1 MARALAD
8 EGKAIIE
15 VGLNEFT
22 TKSQNPHVPYGPDEV
37 AADAVAC
44 AEAGAAVVH
53 FHARADDGN
62 QDWSG
67 AERYQ
72 RAMGLI
78 AARSD
83 VVTYPSYFR
92 DHAHIWELAASAP
105 GGPGSMLASYDVPQ
119 EVVGPRLWNDRARR
133 FEDPP
138 FDTVGGDAP
147 PDPLAEM
154 RRLGV
159 RPTVNVF
166 DVGEAR
172 WLTLAI
178 RAGMFPGPVYVKLF
192 LCEQLVTGP
201 FPDAHG
207 IDAYLSQF
215 PPGLDI
221 ECTIV
226 PYTMMDAGGA
236 EHLLRAALARGLHVR
251 VGIGDSPYAYPT
263 ARNADLVARA
273 VELVRE
279 AGLEPATPSDVRDR
293 LGLDQ

>member
-1 MARALAD
+1 MTLAD
-8 EGKAIIE
+8 DGKAIIE

-22 TKSQNPHVPYGPDEV
+22 TKSQNPHVPYGPREV
-37 AADAVAC
+37 AADAIAC
-44 AEAGAAVVH
+44 ADAGAAVVH
-53 FHARADDGN
+53 FHARADDGT
-62 QDWSG
+62 QDWAGTDRYRQALDMIG
-67 AERYQ
+67 A
-72 RAMGLI
+72 G
-78 AARSD
+78 SD
-83 VVTYPSYFR
+83 VVAYPSYFG
-92 DHAHIWELAASAP
+92 DHAHIWELAARAP
-105 GGPGSMLASYDVPQ
+105 GGPGSVLASYDVPQ
-119 EVVGPRLWNDRARR
+119 EVVGPRLWNERARQ

-192 LCEQLVTGP
+192 LCEQLVNGP
-201 FPDAHG
+201 FPDAAG
-207 IDAYLSQF
+207 IDAYLSQL
-215 PPGLDI
+215 PPELDV

-226 PYTMMDAGGA
+226 PYTMMDAGHA
-236 EHLLRAALARGLHVR
+236 ETVLRAALARGLHVR
-251 VGIGDSPYAYPT
+251 VGIGDSPHAYPAT
-263 ARNADLVARA
+263 RNADLVTRA

-279 AGLEPATPSDVRDR
+279 AGLEPATPSDVRAR

>member
-1 MARALAD
+1 MTLAD
-8 EGKAIIE
+8 SGKAIIE

-22 TKSQNPHVPYGPDEV
+22 TKAQNAHVPYGPDEV
-37 AADAVAC
+37 AADAIAC
-44 AEAGAAVVH
+44 ADAGAAVVH
-53 FHARADDGN
+53 FHARADDGT

-72 RAMGLI
+72 RALDLI
-78 AARSD
+78 GAGSD
-83 VVTYPSYFR
+83 VVAYPSYFR
-92 DHAHIWELAASAP
+92 DHSHIWELAAHAP
-105 GGPGSMLASYDVPQ
+105 GGPGSVLASYDVPQ
-119 EVVGPRLWNDRARR
+119 EVVGPRLWNEQVRQ

-147 PDPLAEM
+147 RDPLAEM

-192 LCEQLVTGP
+192 LCDQLVNGP
-201 FPDAHG
+201 FPDANG
-207 IDAYLSQF
+207 VDAYLTQLPSE
-215 PPGLDI
+215 LDL

-226 PYTMMDAGGA
+226 PYTMMDAERA
-236 EHLLRAALARGLHVR
+236 ETLLRAALLRRLHIR
-251 VGIGDSPYAYPT
+251 VGVGDNPYAYPS
-263 ARNADLVARA
+263 ARNAELVARA
-273 VELVRE
+273 VELVQE
-279 AGLEPATPSDVRDR
+279 AGFEPASPADVRGR
-293 LGLDQ
+293 LGLAQ